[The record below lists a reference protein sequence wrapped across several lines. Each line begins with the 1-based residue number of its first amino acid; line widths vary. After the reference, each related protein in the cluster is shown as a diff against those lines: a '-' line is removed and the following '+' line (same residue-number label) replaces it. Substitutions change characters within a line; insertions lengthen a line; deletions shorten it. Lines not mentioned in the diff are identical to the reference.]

1 MLEYITSISIADK
14 IEINDHQLNELEQR
28 KKWLTESVSYL
39 QNEIN
44 THSQIVSAY
53 THLQEI
59 GFGLHRLKQLY
70 NIIIEIAEENN
81 MSSPEEALF
90 KFFADIEKE
99 YDNKLGFELKVKE
112 KKDELVLS
120 NNQLNSNRAILQMQP
135 VVGPA
140 LSSLFQRGI
149 SEQEIIKI
157 NQMVNEFEKEEDEI
171 NAKDENINNSSNIS
185 LKYKKTSLYQE
196 VTDNIKNY
204 KEIKAKIKNMKE
216 IYKIL
221 QTKVSDLYIQNKEL
235 SEICK
240 NTTLISN
247 STEGKLSLHKEL
259 EDHFNKEID
268 KKVKSISKQPI
279 AAVLLPIFIII
290 DKNTKKREI
299 KDENNDK
306 EEKEQKD

>member
-1 MLEYITSISIADK
+1 
-14 IEINDHQLNELEQR
+14 
-28 KKWLTESVSYL
+28 
-39 QNEIN
+39 
-44 THSQIVSAY
+44 
-53 THLQEI
+53 
-59 GFGLHRLKQLY
+59 
-70 NIIIEIAEENN
+70 
-81 MSSPEEALF
+81 
-90 KFFADIEKE
+90 
-99 YDNKLGFELKVKE
+99 
-112 KKDELVLS
+112 
-120 NNQLNSNRAILQMQP
+120 MQP

-185 LKYKKTSLYQE
+185 LKNKKTSLSLE

-204 KEIKAKIKNMKE
+204 KEIKAQIKNMKE

-259 EDHFNKEID
+259 EDNFNK
-268 KKVKSISKQPI
+268 
-279 AAVLLPIFIII
+279 
-290 DKNTKKREI
+290 
-299 KDENNDK
+299 
-306 EEKEQKD
+306 